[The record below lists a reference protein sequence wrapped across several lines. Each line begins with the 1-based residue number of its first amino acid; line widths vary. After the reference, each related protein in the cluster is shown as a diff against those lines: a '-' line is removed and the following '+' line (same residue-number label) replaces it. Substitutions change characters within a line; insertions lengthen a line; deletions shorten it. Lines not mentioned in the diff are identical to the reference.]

1 MYTDKKSLGHQLT
14 TRLYDSMCI
23 TNYHL
28 TKNIYHSVFFIYILY
43 CTAPIATNFPRSC
56 GTLAN
61 SKLLPADLAIFY
73 SPLELQRQ

>member
-28 TKNIYHSVFFIYILY
+28 TKNIYHSAFLYIYF
-43 CTAPIATNFPRSC
+43 TA
-56 GTLAN
+56 LH
-61 SKLLPADLAIFY
+61 LLPQTFPGHVAL
-73 SPLELQRQ
+73 